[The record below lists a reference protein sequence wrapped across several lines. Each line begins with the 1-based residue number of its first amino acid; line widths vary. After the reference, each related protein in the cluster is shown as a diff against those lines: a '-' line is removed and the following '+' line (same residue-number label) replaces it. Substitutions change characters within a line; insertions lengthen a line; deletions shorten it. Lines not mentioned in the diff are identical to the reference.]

1 MQDVIVL
8 LGLRI
13 DDCVVVSP
21 IMSDVLSMCEKLL
34 DMTPDD
40 RALTGTG
47 LRLRWLHE
55 HFGLGPIDDIT
66 EDGVRQFA

>member
-1 MQDVIVL
+1 M
-8 LGLRI
+8 RI

-40 RALTGTG
+40 RALTGTW

-55 HFGLGPIDDIT
+55 HFALGPIDDIT
-66 EDGVRQFA
+66 EDGVRQFV

>member
-1 MQDVIVL
+1 
-8 LGLRI
+8 
-13 DDCVVVSP
+13 
-21 IMSDVLSMCEKLL
+21 MSDVLSMCEKLL

-40 RALTGTG
+40 RALTGTW

-66 EDGVRQFA
+66 EDGVRQFV